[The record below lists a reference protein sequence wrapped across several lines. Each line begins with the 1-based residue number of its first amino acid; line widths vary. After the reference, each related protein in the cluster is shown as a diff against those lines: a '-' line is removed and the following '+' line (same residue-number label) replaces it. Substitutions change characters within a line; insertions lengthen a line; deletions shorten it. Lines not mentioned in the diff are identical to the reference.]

1 MATFVALTVDGPRV
15 DLSDADIKSLR
26 DLLRGELIG
35 HEHSAYETARRVWN
49 GNIDRRPTL
58 IVRCTGV
65 ADVQA
70 AVNFARTHGIA
81 VSVRGGGHSAPGYG
95 TNDGGLVIDLSP
107 MKGIRVDPGART
119 VHAQG
124 GVLWR
129 ELDHETQA
137 FGLATTGGTVSN
149 TGIAGLTLGGGLGW
163 LMGKHGLTV
172 DNLLSADVVMADGTF
187 QRASATQNPDLFWA
201 LRGGGGNFGVVTS
214 FEYRLHPVSTVLGG
228 LVLYPLA
235 QAREVLRFYRDFCR
249 TLPDEAEAYSGLLTS
264 PDGVPVAAM
273 ILGYNGPIEE
283 GTKVLAP
290 ARAFGKPVADLVG
303 PMPYAARQ
311 TMLDQGNA
319 EHGLHRYWRSAF
331 TEEIPDHLI
340 DALVEAA
347 AAFSS
352 PLSAFIFFY
361 MHGVATRVSPA
372 ATAFAARRPQWDFDA
387 IGQWTDGAGSPRHI
401 DWVRA
406 IWNRVEPHLQGHA
419 YVNHLAADDQ
429 PEKVRASFGENYA
442 RLRQLKAV
450 YDPRNLFRMNA
461 NIAPA

>member
-1 MATFVALTVDGPRV
+1 MTITATTLDRSRINLHDG
-15 DLSDADIKSLR
+15 DLASLR
-26 DLLRGELIG
+26 SNVRGPVVVGGEAG
-35 HEHSAYETARRVWN
+35 YDEARRVWN
-49 GNIDRRPTL
+49 GNVDRRPAV
-58 IVRCTGV
+58 IVRCLGP
-65 ADVQA
+65 ADVQQ
-70 AVNFARTHGIA
+70 AVNFARALGLL

-95 TNDGGLVIDLSP
+95 TNDGGVVIDLSP
-107 MKGIRVDPGART
+107 MKGIRVDPDART
-119 VHAQG
+119 VNAQG

-172 DNLLSADVVMADGTF
+172 DNLLSADVVMVDGTF
-187 QRASATQNPDLFWA
+187 QRASATENPDLFWA

-303 PMPYAARQ
+303 PMPYTARQ

-319 EHGLHRYWRSAF
+319 VHGLHRYWRSAF

-361 MHGVATRVSPA
+361 MHGAATRVSPA